1 MNKLTIGKQK
11 VVNASKILFFTFL
24 GIHFYVLPQ
33 ETIEGV
39 FYVTEA
45 EGEFGYMYK
54 FSKNGTF
61 EYTYSGDVAVINYGK
76 GHYSFVKDS
85 LILNFDLTE
94 LTESTY
100 HKYTFYEN
108 YKDSIEIKFRI
119 ITVDNGIAKEL
130 NVGSSTDRVG
140 LILGNSN
147 SGAIKLKR
155 ENNYKKI
162 FFSSIEYN
170 RYDVQIYGAYN
181 YNIDVYLKK
190 TSTYGEAIPIKF
202 VTKKY
207 KILKNKKDYLELQ
220 PPNGTILKLKKV
232 EKGFYSDDPFE

>member
-1 MNKLTIGKQK
+1 MGQYVEWDIRYDTG
-11 VVNASKILFFTFL
+11 TDL
-24 GIHFYVLPQ
+24 G
-33 ETIEGV
+33 
-39 FYVTEA
+39 
-45 EGEFGYMYK
+45 
-54 FSKNGTF
+54 F
-61 EYTYSGDVAVINYGK
+61 EYYKVLSFGGLVYKKTDKDGNEITDGDGNPIYEDTDSFKTLVPEEKDRNNIKNAK
-76 GHYSFVKDS
+76 G
-85 LILNFDLTE
+85 
-94 LTESTY
+94 
-100 HKYTFYEN
+100 
-108 YKDSIEIKFRI
+108 
-119 ITVDNGIAKEL
+119 L

-140 LILGNSN
+140 LILENSN

>member
-1 MNKLTIGKQK
+1 MSKLTIGKQK

-33 ETIEGV
+33 ETIGGN
-39 FYVTEA
+39 FYMTEV

-85 LILNFDLTE
+85 LILNYDLTE

-119 ITVDNGIAKEL
+119 ITADNSIAKGL

-140 LILGNSN
+140 LILENFN

-162 FFSSIEYN
+162 FFSSIEYD

-190 TSTYGEAIPIKF
+190 TSTYGEATPIKF
-202 VTKKY
+202 VTQKY
-207 KILKNKKDYLELQ
+207 KVLKNKKDYLELQ
-220 PPNGTILKLKKV
+220 QFNGVVLKFKKMD
-232 EKGFYSDDPFE
+232 KSFYKNSFE